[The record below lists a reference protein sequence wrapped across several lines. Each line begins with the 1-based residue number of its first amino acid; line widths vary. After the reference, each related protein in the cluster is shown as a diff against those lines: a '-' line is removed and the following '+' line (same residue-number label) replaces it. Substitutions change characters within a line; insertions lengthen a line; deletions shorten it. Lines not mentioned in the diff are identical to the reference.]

1 MSYLKPVSV
10 FEDAKPKNEDIAIE
24 SKSTM
29 EEILSRYKRTIKPK
43 YRVKGRDE
51 EMIQTGHLI
60 DTAAGK
66 TPIGAKNFK
75 MDFYDQWGT
84 AMVSL

>member
-1 MSYLKPVSV
+1 MRYLIPVSV
-10 FEDAKPKNEDIAIE
+10 FGDAKPMNEDIAIE

-51 EMIQTGHLI
+51 EMIQTGHQI
-60 DTAAGK
+60 D
-66 TPIGAKNFK
+66 N
-75 MDFYDQWGT
+75 
-84 AMVSL
+84 S